1 MLFLRS
7 KENTLRK
14 RFLVNDLGSGEPLN
28 EEHLDQ
34 HDKEIPDNEADYH
47 LDLDGVE
54 RFQNKASSGSVQDD
68 YQKDTKSTNY
78 GPSVAP
84 DVASDGRAKQNS
96 WTSLCQIADT
106 DG

>member
-7 KENTLRK
+7 KENTLCE

-34 HDKEIPDNEADYH
+34 HDEEIADNEADDH

-54 RFQNKASSGSVQDD
+54 RFQNKAGPCSVQDD
-68 YQKDTKSTNY
+68 HEEDTESTNN

-84 DVASDGRAKQNS
+84 DVARDCCTKQNS
-96 WTSLCQIADT
+96 WTSLC
-106 DG
+106 